1 MESGLQDINSM
12 VLVMRSF
19 QQTTPIVA
27 LQGHYITFLFLK
39 QRCNVMMLWIKSR
52 AGKSIKTLLM
62 MKRLYKNSTLF
73 LAFLGIMLT
82 FSCQKV
88 EYRDRHEGNEISDVY
103 ATYENRGR
111 DRLFEGRIVGDTIFI
126 DIDFYHPIDSDNEVD
141 LSKLLIRATVPS
153 DAKISP
159 SLADF
164 WDLTSPRTLT
174 GTAGTGDAKAYI
186 VKANKQGNTDVSRAV
201 LTYED
206 ESGSLQEV
214 DAIILGDKINFSLVP
229 GTV

>member
-1 MESGLQDINSM
+1 
-12 VLVMRSF
+12 
-19 QQTTPIVA
+19 
-27 LQGHYITFLFLK
+27 
-39 QRCNVMMLWIKSR
+39 
-52 AGKSIKTLLM
+52 M

-141 LSKLLIRATVPS
+141 LRSEERRVGIGRGSRSARELAIR
-153 DAKISP
+153 
-159 SLADF
+159 
-164 WDLTSPRTLT
+164 
-174 GTAGTGDAKAYI
+174 G
-186 VKANKQGNTDVSRAV
+186 
-201 LTYED
+201 
-206 ESGSLQEV
+206 
-214 DAIILGDKINFSLVP
+214 
-229 GTV
+229 